1 MLASMFPQATHRLQ
15 GPPASAT
22 NVLSGGAGASP
33 QRQGTHL
40 GLIFIEVQQHS
51 CIIHAQLQRQSVS
64 ERLGAPGMVTSMWSG
79 SKSGRLVL
87 LTELLG
93 ADSWSG
99 GAGLQWWW
107 AASECHVVRCS
118 LVGVPPSKPEEKE
131 YANANDGT
139 ATKDKEEH
147 CDSCGAVVKRQDE
160 RPHESA
166 HKAIELKGCKELLSE
181 GTYNER
187 ERHGKSVLWLLY
199 YLVVAAAAY

>member
-1 MLASMFPQATHRLQ
+1 M
-15 GPPASAT
+15 
-22 NVLSGGAGASP
+22 
-33 QRQGTHL
+33 
-40 GLIFIEVQQHS
+40 
-51 CIIHAQLQRQSVS
+51 
-64 ERLGAPGMVTSMWSG
+64 
-79 SKSGRLVL
+79 L

-118 LVGVPPSKPEEKE
+118 WIGEPHSKPEEEE

-160 RPHESA
+160 RPHECA
-166 HKAIELKGCKELLSE
+166 HKAIELKGCKELLSG

-187 ERHGKSVLWLLY
+187 ERHGKSVRWLLY
-199 YLVVAAAAY
+199 YLVVATAAAYQSVEARCGLLSVTGVTCCMTNGTATQIDLQQCASVREVAWASNQM